1 MSGKNENLK
10 RRCLQEK
17 YAQLEEKANERE
29 KTLISRIDELRGEI
43 GGYMETLEAMNA
55 ILTVAIKKTGPLV
68 IPMEDVTEVM
78 ESGDYAVGEFNAEK
92 KEYALHMP
100 EGVRPDG
107 KEEDV
112 DVNASEQ
119 G

>member
-1 MSGKNENLK
+1 MAKK
-10 RRCLQEK
+10 K
-17 YAQLEEKANERE
+17 YANEPDERE
-29 KTLISRIDELRGEI
+29 QQLIERIDELRGEI
-43 GGYMETLEAMNA
+43 NGYMETLDAMNA

-68 IPMEDVTEVM
+68 IPMEAVKEVM
-78 ESGDYAVGEFNAEK
+78 ESGYYAVGEFNAEK

-100 EGVRPDG
+100 EGVKPDG
-107 KEEDV
+107 KEDV

>member
-1 MSGKNENLK
+1 MAKK
-10 RRCLQEK
+10 K
-17 YAQLEEKANERE
+17 YAKEPDERE
-29 KTLISRIDELRGEI
+29 QQLIDRIDELRGEI

>member
-1 MSGKNENLK
+1 MAKK
-10 RRCLQEK
+10 K
-17 YAQLEEKANERE
+17 YAKEPDERE
-29 KTLISRIDELRGEI
+29 QKLIERIDELRGEI
-43 GGYMETLEAMNA
+43 NGYMETLKAMNA

-100 EGVRPDG
+100 EAAADD
-107 KEEDV
+107 K
-112 DVNASEQ
+112 
-119 G
+119 

>member
-1 MSGKNENLK
+1 MAKK
-10 RRCLQEK
+10 K
-17 YAQLEEKANERE
+17 YAKEPDERE
-29 KTLISRIDELRGEI
+29 QELISRIDEMRGEI

-68 IPMEDVTEVM
+68 ISMDAVKEVM
-78 ESGDYAVGEFNAEK
+78 LSGDYAVGEFNAEK